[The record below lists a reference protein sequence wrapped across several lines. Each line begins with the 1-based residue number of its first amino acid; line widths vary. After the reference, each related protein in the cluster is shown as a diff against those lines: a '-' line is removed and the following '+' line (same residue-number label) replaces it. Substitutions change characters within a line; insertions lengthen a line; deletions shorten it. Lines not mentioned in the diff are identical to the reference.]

1 MKKRYIVFG
10 IIAFF
15 FIVGWSG
22 TGWKGGGTDYGDQD
36 IINVGNIALDSLSSD
51 SDTTINITLGSDAGD
66 DFTVDTTKL
75 VVEGD
80 SGNVGIG
87 TATPGGLLGIGTSGA
102 YVTQATTNLVF
113 YDAAYGATRTLTQL
127 AAAGT
132 GYWTETGADVSYS
145 AGNVGINVVSP
156 TTTHAING
164 GQACKKTNVA
174 DAAYG
179 TSAITSDYIVAW
191 TSISAA
197 RAAVISTEDE
207 DSGTATLPRVMI
219 FKDQTGSTASYNITI
234 SLESGGSIDGA
245 ATYILNKPYQFVVLE
260 IDGTNA
266 WTIGGN

>member
-1 MKKRYIVFG
+1 MKKRYIVLG

-36 IINVGNIALDSLSSD
+36 IINVGDIALDSLSSD
-51 SDTTINITLGSDAGD
+51 SGTTI
-66 DFTVDTTKL
+66 TVTPGTTL
-75 VVEGD
+75 VV
-80 SGNVGIG
+80 
-87 TATPGGLLGIGTSGA
+87 
-102 YVTQATTNLVF
+102 
-113 YDAAYGATRTLTQL
+113 
-127 AAAGT
+127 
-132 GYWTETGADVSYS
+132 
-145 AGNVGINVVSP
+145 
-156 TTTHAING
+156 NG
-164 GQACKKTNVA
+164 GQSCKKTNVA

-207 DSGTATLPRVMI
+207 DSGTATLPRVMV